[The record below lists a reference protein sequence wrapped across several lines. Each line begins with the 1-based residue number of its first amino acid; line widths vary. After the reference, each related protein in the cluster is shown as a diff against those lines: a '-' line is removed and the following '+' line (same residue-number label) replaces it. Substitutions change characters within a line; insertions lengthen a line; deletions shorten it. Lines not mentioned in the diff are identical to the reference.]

1 MPLVF
6 IPPQLK
12 TLTGGVTEVEFPAKT
27 VREVINELESRFQG
41 IRDRLC
47 KGDELSP
54 ELQVSVDHQISSKGM
69 RAKVEDATELHFLP
83 ALGGG

>member
-12 TLTGGVTEVEFPAKT
+12 ELTGGVAEVEFEAKT
-27 VREVINELESRFQG
+27 VREVIAELENRFPG

-47 KGDELSP
+47 SGDELSP
-54 ELQVSVDHQISSKGM
+54 ELQVSIDHQISSRGM
-69 RAKVEDATELHFLP
+69 RGKVESAGEVHFLP